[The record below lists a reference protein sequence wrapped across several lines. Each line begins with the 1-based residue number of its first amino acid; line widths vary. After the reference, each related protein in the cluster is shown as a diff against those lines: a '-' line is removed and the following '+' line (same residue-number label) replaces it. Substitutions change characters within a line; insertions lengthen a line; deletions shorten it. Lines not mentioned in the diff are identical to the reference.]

1 MSQAPP
7 ERLQRGTSAEAIAR
21 HLRTEIESG
30 TYRHEQQLPST
41 RSLAAEW
48 DTSVATITR
57 AMQML
62 IGEGIVV
69 SRDRSSRVVN
79 FPGED
84 RRARSRTEQTA
95 PTIVV
100 IGGYAGSGK
109 TELGRILAR
118 LTGWPVFDKDS
129 ATRPVVE
136 MALQELGSSPNDRES
151 ELYLTKV
158 RPAEYEAL
166 RTLTAENVACGNSA
180 IMTAPFLRE
189 LRDPSWTRTLEA
201 DAETLGATLRVVWI
215 HCDADTMQTYLRRR
229 GAARDTYKLA
239 HWDEYV
245 AGLADDF
252 TPAIDH
258 DTIENSLDSPP
269 LRDQAAQLLRSWDVA
284 A

>member
-1 MSQAPP
+1 MSQAP

-41 RSLAAEW
+41 RALAAEW

-62 IGEGIVV
+62 IGEGLVV

-79 FPGED
+79 YP
-84 RRARSRTEQTA
+84 REQRQASAQLRA

-109 TELGRILAR
+109 TELGRIITS

-166 RTLTAENVACGNSA
+166 RTLTAENVSCGVSA
-180 IMTAPFLRE
+180 VMTAPFIRE
-189 LRDPSWTRTLEA
+189 LRDPSWTRTLQA
-201 DAETLGATLRVVWI
+201 DAETLGATLRVVWLR
-215 HCDADTMQTYLRRR
+215 CDAETMQTYLRRR

-245 AGLADDF
+245 AGLDDDF

-258 DTIENSLDSPP
+258 DVIDNSMESPS
-269 LRDQAAQLLRSWDVA
+269 LREQAAQLLRSWEVA

>member
-1 MSQAPP
+1 MSQAP

-30 TYRHEQQLPST
+30 TFRHEQQLPST
-41 RSLAAEW
+41 RALAAEW

-57 AMQML
+57 AMQTL
-62 IGEGIVV
+62 IGEGLVV

-79 FPGED
+79 YPGEQ
-84 RRARSRTEQTA
+84 RQARSKQQA

-109 TELGRILAR
+109 TELGRIIAR

-180 IMTAPFLRE
+180 IMTAPFIRE

-201 DAETLGATLRVVWI
+201 DAETLEATLRVVWI
-215 HCDADTMQTYLRRR
+215 RCDDASMQTYLRRR
-229 GAARDTYKLA
+229 GAARDTYKLG
-239 HWDEYV
+239 HWDDYV
-245 AGLADDF
+245 AGLDHAF
-252 TPAIDH
+252 TPAIAH
-258 DTIENSLDSPP
+258 DVIDNSLDSPP
-269 LRDQAAQLLRSWDVA
+269 LREQAAQLLRSWDVA

>member
-1 MSQAPP
+1 MSQAP

-30 TYRHEQQLPST
+30 TFRHEQQLPST
-41 RSLAAEW
+41 RALAAEW

-57 AMQML
+57 AMQTL
-62 IGEGIVV
+62 IGEGLVV

-79 FPGED
+79 YPGEQ
-84 RRARSRTEQTA
+84 RQARMKQQA

-180 IMTAPFLRE
+180 IMTAPFIRE
-189 LRDPSWTRTLEA
+189 LRDPAWTRTLEA
-201 DAETLGATLRVVWI
+201 DAETLEATLRVVWLR
-215 HCDADTMQTYLRRR
+215 CDDASMQTYLRRR
-229 GAARDTYKLA
+229 GAARDTYKLG
-239 HWDEYV
+239 HWDDYA
-245 AGLADDF
+245 AGLDHAF
-252 TPAIDH
+252 TPAIAH
-258 DTIENSLDSPP
+258 DVIDNSLDSPP
-269 LRDQAAQLLRSWDVA
+269 LREQAAQLLRAWDA
-284 A
+284 AA

>member
-1 MSQAPP
+1 MTTPRAP
-7 ERLQRGTSAEAIAR
+7 EQLQRGTSAEAIAR

-30 TYRHEQQLPST
+30 VYRHEQQLPST
-41 RSLAAEW
+41 RALATEW
-48 DTSVATITR
+48 DTSVATVTR

-62 IGEGIVV
+62 IAEGIVV

-79 FPGED
+79 FPGD
-84 RRARSRTEQTA
+84 VRPARTEQRA

-118 LTGWPVFDKDS
+118 QTGWPVFDKDS

-180 IMTAPFLRE
+180 IMTAPFIRE
-189 LRDPSWTRTLEA
+189 LRDPSWTRSLAA
-201 DAETLGATLRVVWI
+201 DAETLGAELRVVWI
-215 HCDADTMQTYLRRR
+215 RCDDETMLTYLRRR
-229 GAARDTYKLA
+229 GAARDTHKLA
-239 HWDEYV
+239 HWDDYL
-245 AGLADDF
+245 AGLDADF
-252 TPAIDH
+252 TPALPHDVID
-258 DTIENSLDSPP
+258 NSLDSPP
-269 LRDQAAQLLRSWDVA
+269 LQEQAAKLIQTWQTQT
-284 A
+284 